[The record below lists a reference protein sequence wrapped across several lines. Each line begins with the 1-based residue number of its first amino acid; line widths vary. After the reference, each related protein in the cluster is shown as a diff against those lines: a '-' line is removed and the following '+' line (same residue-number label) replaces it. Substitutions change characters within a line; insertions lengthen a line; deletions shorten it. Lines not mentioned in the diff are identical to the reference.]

1 MKKKKKKKK
10 GMKKQ
15 MQYAAKAGSTH
26 SSKST
31 SQVTS
36 PNNSKSSLN
45 LNQKTTSPKE
55 EKPSTI
61 LDVLLNSNS
70 NISLQSDSI
79 SPSGTTKQ
87 KDNKNDKYSIN
98 SLLEQKREENI
109 LNTGSDIL
117 SFGFD
122 LTDKK

>member
-1 MKKKKKKKK
+1 
-10 GMKKQ
+10 MKKQ
-15 MQYAAKAGSTH
+15 IQYSVKAGSNH
-26 SSKST
+26 SSKNT

-36 PNNSKSSLN
+36 PSNSRSNLN
-45 LNQKTTSPKE
+45 LNQYQKVLTTSPKD
-55 EKPSTI
+55 EKNGPIIDSLINST
-61 LDVLLNSNS
+61 S

-79 SPSGTTKQ
+79 TSSGTNKQ

-98 SLLEQKREENI
+98 SLLDPKREENI

-122 LTDKK
+122 LNDKK